1 VFEGVING
9 LLDFLKGLLAP
20 IFAFYIVVTVV
31 YIVAKIFTLIP
42 SFGAGMGAVVVVTA
56 PGNIAGAIQ
65 SAAGN
70 VHAKIKDVPV
80 AIIAIYDKLLA
91 IFNLLDALVNLAA
104 AFGAM
109 QTALAQDANAAS
121 NKTAGDWA
129 DSGAD
134 LDGAGAGTGAGAGA
148 GAGAGN
154 IGGGGAGAN
163 SGGAGKTLDELLKA
177 SGGDITDSKED
188 NIDIRLGLSLQISE
202 LDAQINGDMVACT
215 LPDGS
220 VEQLSPEDCLAA
232 GGAFGNLVSCTLPD
246 GSVQQLSPEACTAMG
261 GSFGDNC

>member
-1 VFEGVING
+1 MAEAVLPLDKINVPPHKAYIKGELKKISALMKIGDALTSGVPGIPDVGAIIQKEIEKRVDKEIQKAIKIVMAFIAEIMLGVFADNIPKLNAVIKKLNALVAVING
-9 LLDFLKGLLAP
+9 LLDFLKGLLTP

-42 SFGAGMGAVVVVTA
+42 SFGGGMGAVVVVTA

-109 QTALAQDANAAS
+109 QTTLAQDASAAS
-121 NKTAGDWA
+121 NKTAE
-129 DSGAD
+129 S
-134 LDGAGAGTGAGAGA
+134 
-148 GAGAGN
+148 
-154 IGGGGAGAN
+154 I
-163 SGGAGKTLDELLKA
+163 K
-177 SGGDITDSKED
+177 
-188 NIDIRLGLSLQISE
+188 
-202 LDAQINGDMVACT
+202 
-215 LPDGS
+215 
-220 VEQLSPEDCLAA
+220 
-232 GGAFGNLVSCTLPD
+232 
-246 GSVQQLSPEACTAMG
+246 
-261 GSFGDNC
+261 

>member
-1 VFEGVING
+1 
-9 LLDFLKGLLAP
+9 
-20 IFAFYIVVTVV
+20 
-31 YIVAKIFTLIP
+31 
-42 SFGAGMGAVVVVTA
+42 
-56 PGNIAGAIQ
+56 GAIE

-70 VHAKIKDVPV
+70 TQIKIKDVPV

-91 IFNLLDALVNLAA
+91 IFNLLDSLVNLAA

-109 QTALAQDANAAS
+109 QTTLAQDANAAS

-129 DSGAD
+129 DSGED
-134 LDGAGAGTGAGAGA
+134 LDGVGAGGGAAAAAGSGAGAGGAGGA
-148 GAGAGN
+148 GDNSGN

-177 SGGDITDSKED
+177 SDDDITDSKED

-202 LDAQINGDMVACT
+202 LDAQISGDMVTCT

-220 VEQLSPEDCLAA
+220 VQQLSPEDCLAA
-232 GGAFGNLVSCTLPD
+232 GGAFGNLVSSTLPDGSVQLMTPEAATAAGATFAETVACTLPD
-246 GSVQQLSPEACTAMG
+246 GSVEQLSPEEC
-261 GSFGDNC
+261 SVR